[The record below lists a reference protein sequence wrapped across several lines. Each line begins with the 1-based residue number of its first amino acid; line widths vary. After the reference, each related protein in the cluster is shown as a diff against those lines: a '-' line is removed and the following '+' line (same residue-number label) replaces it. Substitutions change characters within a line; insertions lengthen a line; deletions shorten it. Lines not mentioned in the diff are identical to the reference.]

1 VEAIGMN
8 VVATLLWSVTC
19 FLNGPT
25 MNGAQRR
32 GYDVAY
38 QRQYPKAA

>member
-1 VEAIGMN
+1 MERN
-8 VVATLLWSVTC
+8 L
-19 FLNGPT
+19 FLNGPA

-32 GYDVAY
+32 GYNVAY